1 LLVIARRWM
10 EPQCPPANLPR
21 IPDRNHLLRISDRST
36 LSLGTLR
43 LGRGPR
49 SGALAFL
56 RSPIP

>member
-1 LLVIARRWM
+1 M
-10 EPQCPPANLPR
+10 EPQCPLANLPR
-21 IPDRNHLLRISDRST
+21 IPDRNDLLRISDRST